1 MTNPSE
7 RYVVISADG
16 HAGAPLLSYKA
27 YLEKRWH
34 EDFDAWAADFADPW
48 ADLEEDTDLKPGVAS
63 ARR

>member
-34 EDFDAWAADFADPW
+34 EDFDA
-48 ADLEEDTDLKPGVAS
+48 
-63 ARR
+63 